1 MKSFLKFIRNFII
14 VVIVLALLVSAF
26 FIFRGH
32 SMYSSALSKMD
43 LDTKIKSIEDNTK
56 YYVHY
61 EDIPKDFINAVIA
74 VEDHRF
80 LEHKGVDFVSLA
92 RAIFVNV
99 TNRSLSQG
107 GSTITQQLAK
117 NIYFTQEQKLTRKI
131 AEVFMASYLEDHIS
145 KEKILELYINT
156 SYFGDGY
163 TGLGQAA
170 HGYFNKEP
178 KDLTLYECVLLAGV
192 PNAPSVYAPTA
203 NMDLCIK
210 RQNKVINSMVKY
222 NYIDEDTANK
232 IREEQPKV

>member
-1 MKSFLKFIRNFII
+1 MKSLFKLIRNII
-14 VVIVLALLVSAF
+14 IILIVLVILVSAF

-32 SMYSSALSKMD
+32 NMYSSALSKMD
-43 LDTKIKSIEDNTK
+43 LDTKIKSIEDNTR

-61 EDIPKDFINAVIA
+61 EDIPKDFINAVVA

-80 LEHKGVDFVSLA
+80 FDHKGVDFVSLA
-92 RAIFVNV
+92 RAIFINV
-99 TNRSLSQG
+99 TNHSLSQG

-117 NIYFTQEQKLTRKI
+117 NIYFTQERDINRKI
-131 AEVFMASYLEDHIS
+131 AEVFMASYLEDNIS

-178 KDLTLYECVLLAGV
+178 KELSLYECVLLAGV